1 MIAFNAI
8 HAESPWDLSDDET
21 FTISGTRDIFADIKK
36 EVNRWYSSV
45 KRVSNISTKA
55 PKSIDFTKQNY
66 SINGIIAKGFLCEGT
81 IAEFYE
87 TASLVPNLILEGRV
101 SYQTGRLTVE
111 GIRYIKTSTGTNK
124 IYGTFYV
131 YNMDDFTMNY
141 KHKKA
146 GALRI
151 KRSKVSYLEG
161 FYLECPVIVRMN
173 EKSSVYVDGKTG
185 GRGYSFL
192 SAVIPNITLN
202 DDDSFD
208 IYQIL
213 LQAKDD
219 VTICWEYGTMF
230 KGRVKPTPREDGA
243 IIFYTLDGEKTGMTT
258 GKKRI
263 SVSHMNGDIVYSQDY
278 SEDNKLLS
286 NESLLVR
293 DNGTISE
300 EDYWNCEKIYELCY
314 LAKWT
319 YRNGNYFE
327 GTIKTV
333 ITPDKDTNTSTI
345 SSTATK
351 GIFKYSNGDRFEGNV
366 SSKSVGPFFVDGT
379 TYFVDGSK
387 AKGNWLEKFKLNNN
401 QWEKVYKCLNPS
413 DAKALAKKL
422 MHSNYYPEYE
432 YSERIEYF
440 DPSAEK
446 LGRTWWTSITYDKA
460 NKRYT
465 CRYSDSKKTQ
475 LEFAVDNKGYR
486 KWEIVYM
493 NGRPTYINEYTWY
506 SNGVVE
512 SINSY
517 SYDTKKIYLSCN
529 FFSDGKLRSAYQY
542 GRGNTGENILRKSK
556 ESHPTFGGYTCK
568 LYDLNGN
575 YERSIDWGIGI
586 GESLLGGR
594 YVQKMAPAHL
604 IFSELKPIE

>member
-1 MIAFNAI
+1 MRKL
-8 HAESPWDLSDDET
+8 LSVFLICICLSVYSQNE
-21 FTISGTRDIFADIKK
+21 FADIQA
-36 EVNRWYSSV
+36 EVNRWDSSIEYASAITN
-45 KRVSNISTKA
+45 KTS
-55 PKSIDFTKQNY
+55 KSIDFTAHHY
-66 SINGIIAKGFLCEGT
+66 SISGIIAKGILCEGT
-81 IAEFYE
+81 TVKFYD
-87 TASLVPNLILEGRV
+87 TASLVPYLLLEGRV
-101 SYQTGRLTVE
+101 SYQTGRLIVV
-111 GIRYIKTSTGTNK
+111 GIRYIETLTGTNK
-124 IYGTFYV
+124 IHGTFYV

-141 KHKKA
+141 KPKKA

-151 KRSKVSYLEG
+151 KSSEASYLEG

-192 SAVIPNITLN
+192 SAVIPSITLN

-208 IYQIL
+208 IYQLL

-219 VTICWEYGTMF
+219 VTMCWENGIIF

-243 IIFYTLDGEKTGMTT
+243 IVFYTLDGQKTGMAT
-258 GKKRI
+258 GPKRI
-263 SVSHMNGDIVYSQDY
+263 TVSRENGNIVYSQDY

-300 EDYWNCEKIYELCY
+300 DDYWNWEKIHEFCY

-333 ITPDKDTNTSTI
+333 ITPNEDTNTSTI
-345 SSTATK
+345 STTATK
-351 GIFKYSNGDRFEGNV
+351 GVFKYPNGDRFEGDV
-366 SSKSVGPFFVDGT
+366 SSKSVGSFFVDGT
-379 TYFVDGSK
+379 TFFADGSK
-387 AKGNWLEKFKLNNN
+387 VKGNWLEKYKLNNN

-413 DAKALAKKL
+413 DAKALAEKL
-422 MHSNYYPEYE
+422 MHSNSYPEYE
-432 YSERIEYF
+432 YSESIEYF

-446 LGRTWWTSITYDKA
+446 RESTWGRYIIYDKA
-460 NKRYT
+460 KKRYT
-465 CRYSDSKKTQ
+465 CKYRDSKKTQ

-486 KWEIVYM
+486 KWEIVFK
-493 NGRPTYINEYTWY
+493 NGKPTYINEFTWY

-512 SINSY
+512 SIKSY

-575 YERSIDWGIGI
+575 YERSIDWEIGI
-586 GESLLGGR
+586 GESLFGGR

-604 IFSELKPIE
+604 IFGELKPIE

>member
-1 MIAFNAI
+1 MRKL
-8 HAESPWDLSDDET
+8 LSVFLICICLSVYSQNE
-21 FTISGTRDIFADIKK
+21 FADIQA
-36 EVNRWYSSV
+36 EVNRWDSSMEYASAITN
-45 KRVSNISTKA
+45 KT
-55 PKSIDFTKQNY
+55 PKSIDFTVHHY
-66 SINGIIAKGFLCEGT
+66 SISGIIAKGKLCEGT
-81 IAEFYE
+81 IVKFYDTE
-87 TASLVPNLILEGRV
+87 SLIPYLLLEGRV
-101 SYQTGRLTVE
+101 SYQTGRLVVV
-111 GIRYIKTSTGTNK
+111 GIRYIKTLTGTNK
-124 IYGTFYV
+124 IHGTFYV

-141 KHKKA
+141 KPKKA

-151 KRSKVSYLEG
+151 KNSEASYLEG
-161 FYLECPVIVRMN
+161 FYLKCPVIVRMN
-173 EKSSVYVDGKTG
+173 EKNSVYVDGKTG

-192 SAVIPNITLN
+192 SAVIPSITLN

-208 IYQIL
+208 IYQLL

-219 VTICWEYGTMF
+219 VTMCWENGIMF

-243 IIFYTLDGEKTGMTT
+243 IVFYTLDGQKTGMTT
-258 GKKRI
+258 DPKRI
-263 SVSHMNGDIVYSQDY
+263 TVSRENGNIVYSQDY

-300 EDYWNCEKIYELCY
+300 DDYWNWEKIYEFCY

-333 ITPDKDTNTSTI
+333 ITPNEDTNTSSI
-345 SSTATK
+345 SATATK
-351 GIFKYSNGDRFEGNV
+351 GVFKYPNGDRFEGDV
-366 SSKSVGPFFVDGT
+366 SSKSVGSFFVDGT
-379 TYFVDGSK
+379 TFFADGSK
-387 AKGNWLEKFKLNNN
+387 VKGNWLEKYKLNNN

-413 DAKALAKKL
+413 DAKALAEKL
-422 MHSNYYPEYE
+422 MHSNSYPEYE
-432 YSERIEYF
+432 YSKSIEYF

-446 LGRTWWTSITYDKA
+446 RRSTWERYIIYDKA
-460 NKRYT
+460 RKRYT
-465 CRYSDSKKTQ
+465 CKYRDSKKTQ

-486 KWEIVYM
+486 KWEIVFK
-493 NGRPTYINEYTWY
+493 NGKPTYINEFTWY

-512 SINSY
+512 SIKSY
-517 SYDTKKIYLSCN
+517 SYDTKKIYLICN

-575 YERSIDWGIGI
+575 YERSIDWEIGI
-586 GESLLGGR
+586 GESLFGGR
-594 YVQKMAPAHL
+594 FVQKMAPAHL
-604 IFSELKPIE
+604 IFGELKPIE